1 MKNWSR
7 SPPGHTAPIDYV
19 ATTLNGQPGVIS
31 DELGV
36 LADLAT
42 TATSPVR

>member
-7 SPPGHTAPIDYV
+7 LPRGHTAPIGYV